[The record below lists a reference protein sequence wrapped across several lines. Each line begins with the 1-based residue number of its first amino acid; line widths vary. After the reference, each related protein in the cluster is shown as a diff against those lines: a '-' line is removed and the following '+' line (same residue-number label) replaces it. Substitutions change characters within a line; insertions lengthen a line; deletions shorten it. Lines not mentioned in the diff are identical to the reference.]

1 MSEEF
6 DDYIILADDE
16 EEERGLALVKDYE
29 NLLKDEDTGAVINT
43 DEGEYETYLKMR
55 EIKLAEQKEKSA
67 IKHELDFLKTAV
79 LELQQKVREL
89 QNGS

>member
-1 MSEEF
+1 MK
-6 DDYIILADDE
+6 ILDP
-16 EEERGLALVKDYE
+16 
-29 NLLKDEDTGAVINT
+29 VINT
-43 DEGEYETYLKMR
+43 DEGEYEAYLKMR

>member
-1 MSEEF
+1 MKDEF
-6 DDYIILADDE
+6 DEYIEYSDDE
-16 EEERGLALVKDYE
+16 EEEKGLALVKDHEY
-29 NLLKDEDTGAVINT
+29 LMKDEDTGAVINT
-43 DEGEYETYLKMR
+43 DEGEYEAYLKMR

-67 IKHELDFLKTAV
+67 IKHELYFLKTAV

>member
-1 MSEEF
+1 
-6 DDYIILADDE
+6 
-16 EEERGLALVKDYE
+16 
-29 NLLKDEDTGAVINT
+29 VINT
-43 DEGEYETYLKMR
+43 DEGEYEAYLKMR